1 MSDSQTDMTHGP
13 LTGKIIAFALPYALS
28 GIVEQ
33 LFNSINIAVV
43 GHFADSHALAAVGA
57 TTFLISL
64 IINLFMGISIGAN
77 AVIANYIGR
86 RERLGIRKAVSTTIT
101 LAVIIGFM
109 LMAVG
114 IAVSAPM
121 LRLLNTPAEVLGDA
135 TLYLRIYFI
144 GAPFFVMY
152 NFAAAILRSK
162 GDTKSPLYIL
172 IIGGVINAGM
182 SMLLVIAFKL
192 SVAGVATAT
201 TMANLSC
208 AAAVVQ
214 KLRHENGDFRVTMK
228 KMHIYREEMRRILMI
243 GLPAGLQGM
252 VFALSNV
259 FVQSAVNS
267 YGYAAIAGTSICVT
281 FDTYCYYLLSAFCAA
296 AITFTGQNYG
306 AGHTDRCNRIF
317 RICLLFGWGSCF
329 VGNMLFYIFADQALA
344 LFTVDPKVIYYAKW
358 RIATALVFQSIA
370 AGYEVPA
377 AAMRGFGQSLTPAL
391 LTILGTCVLRLAW
404 IFFVHPYWPGYG
416 HLMLCYPLSWTA
428 TSLLVGTTYFF
439 ARRKAYAVLQA
450 NT

>member
-1 MSDSQTDMTHGP
+1 MSDSQTDMTPGP

-228 KMHIYREEMRRILMI
+228 KMHIYREEKRRILMI

-281 FDTYCYYLLSAFCAA
+281 FDTYCYYLLSAFCAT

-358 RIATALVFQSIA
+358 RIATALVSSQ
-370 AGYEVPA
+370 
-377 AAMRGFGQSLTPAL
+377 
-391 LTILGTCVLRLAW
+391 
-404 IFFVHPYWPGYG
+404 
-416 HLMLCYPLSWTA
+416 
-428 TSLLVGTTYFF
+428 
-439 ARRKAYAVLQA
+439 
-450 NT
+450 

>member
-172 IIGGVINAGM
+172 IIGGAINAGM

-201 TMANLSC
+201 TMANLFC
-208 AAAVVQ
+208 ATAVVQ

-228 KMHIYREEMRRILMI
+228 RLHIYREEMRRILMI

-358 RIATALVFQSIA
+358 RIVTALVFQSIA

-391 LTILGTCVLRLAW
+391 LTILGTCVLRLVW

-416 HLMLCYPLSWTA
+416 HLMLCYPLSWAA

>member
-214 KLRHENGDFRVTMK
+214 KTEA
-228 KMHIYREEMRRILMI
+228 RER
-243 GLPAGLQGM
+243 
-252 VFALSNV
+252 
-259 FVQSAVNS
+259 
-267 YGYAAIAGTSICVT
+267 
-281 FDTYCYYLLSAFCAA
+281 
-296 AITFTGQNYG
+296 
-306 AGHTDRCNRIF
+306 
-317 RICLLFGWGSCF
+317 
-329 VGNMLFYIFADQALA
+329 
-344 LFTVDPKVIYYAKW
+344 
-358 RIATALVFQSIA
+358 
-370 AGYEVPA
+370 
-377 AAMRGFGQSLTPAL
+377 
-391 LTILGTCVLRLAW
+391 
-404 IFFVHPYWPGYG
+404 
-416 HLMLCYPLSWTA
+416 
-428 TSLLVGTTYFF
+428 
-439 ARRKAYAVLQA
+439 
-450 NT
+450 